1 MRKGEPESFRY
12 DLRSCGGA
20 EKLAA
25 SAGGSAGAAADLSRI
40 RLCDFSLREARA
52 DGLHFARIFRR
63 MIATRFSQE
72 CDAAWNQDSWQTTG
86 RGQRHEHRGKA
97 FVARG
102 NAEHAPARG
111 QGTHQAPQDHSR
123 IVAI

>member
-1 MRKGEPESFRY
+1 MRKREPESFSY

-20 EKLAA
+20 EKLTA

-52 DGLHFARIFRR
+52 DGLHFARVFRR

-72 CDAAWNQDSWQTTG
+72 CDAARNQDTWQTTG
-86 RGQRHEHRGKA
+86 RGQKSADHRRALRAG
-97 FVARG
+97 R
-102 NAEHAPARG
+102 NH
-111 QGTHQAPQDHSR
+111 T
-123 IVAI
+123 